1 MGNVVPLQTGGKIA
15 GIIPTTIEEVFRL
28 ASAVA
33 KSGLAPRGME
43 TPEKLTVAIMHGLEI
58 GLAPMQAIQRIA
70 VVNGRPTVWGDAL
83 PALLLA
89 RGFSIGERI
98 EGSGDDR
105 VAVCKVVRPDG
116 AMIERTFSVADAK
129 RAGLWN
135 KQGPWQQYPER
146 MLRMRARG
154 FACRDGAADVLSGLY
169 VAEEIEEER
178 PMRDVTPRKDVVL
191 PAIGKP
197 LPPLVGEVVEDARTQ
212 TDEAREAIAEAGSLA
227 VLDHL
232 REAFPDAD
240 WNALTPEVEARAA
253 ALREAS

>member
-89 RGFSIGERI
+89 RGFSIGEHI
-98 EGSGDDR
+98 DGNGDDR

-129 RAGLWN
+129 KAGLWN

-169 VAEEIEEER
+169 VAEEIEDER
-178 PMRDVTPRKDVVL
+178 PMRDVTPRKEVVL

-197 LPPLVGEVVEDARTQ
+197 LPPVAGEVAAPLTP
-212 TDEAREAIAEAGSLA
+212 TDEARQAITVAGSLA

-232 REAFPDAD
+232 REAYPDAD
-240 WNALTPEVEARAA
+240 WQSLQPDVDARAA
-253 ALREAS
+253 ALRGTS